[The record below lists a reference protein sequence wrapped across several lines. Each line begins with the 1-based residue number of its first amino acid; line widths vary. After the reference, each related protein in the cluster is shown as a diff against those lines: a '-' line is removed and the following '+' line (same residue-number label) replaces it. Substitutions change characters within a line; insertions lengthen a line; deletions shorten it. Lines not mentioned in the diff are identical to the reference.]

1 MEEVITGD
9 TVERLAH
16 RVMVV
21 EERTVAWWGMFYKD
35 VYPLPVPRSKWKQE
49 KRNLGVGDI
58 VLVLFQL
65 KYAKDKYRL
74 GRVLQLHPDHHGLV
88 RVVTV
93 GIRDRQRGTV
103 KRSTLDTVMTSSS
116 LTLQLLPGM
125 PT

>member
-1 MEEVITGD
+1 MEKVITGD
-9 TVERLAH
+9 TVESLAH
-16 RVMVV
+16 RVTVV

-35 VYPLPVPRSKWKQE
+35 VYPLLVPRSKWKQE